1 MELIEGITLTE
12 VILLAFDGELLP
24 DEVFV
29 LPVEAVEPVGV
40 VALVGLEPIGSV
52 PKAVLV
58 DCTALTGEPTPLP
71 HPEPQKAK
79 VIRKKKNRKNGK
91 LCG

>member
-1 MELIEGITLTE
+1 MELSEGITPTE

-29 LPVEAVEPVGV
+29 LPVEAAEPVG
-40 VALVGLEPIGSV
+40 SV
-52 PKAVLV
+52 DKAVFV
-58 DCTALTGEPTPLP
+58 DCTALAGEPTPLP